1 MQILDDSICLAAD
14 KFPLDQNCDYLE
26 ICKNELKFWYD
37 DGTALAV
44 YSGLK
49 RILFDNQKMQI
60 HFVISPKNLDN
71 ECEKVNFEMICVEFE
86 SKELFFNC
94 FRYFKKV
101 KI

>member
-1 MQILDDSICLAAD
+1 MITYSFLCQGVQILDDSICLVAD

-49 RILFDNQKMQI
+49 RILFDNQKCKYTLSF
-60 HFVISPKNLDN
+60 HL
-71 ECEKVNFEMICVEFE
+71 
-86 SKELFFNC
+86 
-94 FRYFKKV
+94 